1 MRCCQSVLFPLIF
14 RARQGERLTRRLLGP
29 FSPWPLVLTVLLI
42 LTGVESIALSFRRG
56 KTILLYF
63 KHL

>member
-1 MRCCQSVLFPLIF
+1 MRCSQSVLFPLIF

-29 FSPWPLVLTVLLI
+29 FSRPLVLTVLRI
-42 LTGVESIALSFRRG
+42 FTRIAGIAPSFRHS
-56 KTILLYF
+56 KSIPLYF